1 MFVPVVWHVE
11 RGSIPRCPTNKKKRR
26 RRSAWNA
33 DERDGTKL
41 KQINETIMKIPM
53 YMGRR
58 IKDGSLVA
66 GYPAIG
72 SEGNTAWIM
81 APTDVSD
88 DQFRMYNVD
97 PESLE
102 RID

>member
-1 MFVPVVWHVE
+1 MSG
-11 RGSIPRCPTNKKKRR
+11 GSIPRCPTK

-41 KQINETIMKIPM
+41 KQINEKIMNVPM
-53 YMGRR
+53 YTGRR

-66 GYPAIG
+66 GYAAIG
-72 SEGNTAWIM
+72 SEGHTAWIM
-81 APTDVSD
+81 APTAMSD
-88 DQFRMYNVD
+88 DQFRMFNVD

>member
-1 MFVPVVWHVE
+1 LCQSSGTSSAVRFRDAPQ
-11 RGSIPRCPTNKKKRR
+11 IKKRKR

-41 KQINETIMKIPM
+41 KQINEKIMKIPM

-58 IKDGSLVA
+58 IKDGSMVA

>member
-1 MFVPVVWHVE
+1 MLTQEHIDNYRFDILGE
-11 RGSIPRCPTNKKKRR
+11 LTRR
-26 RRSAWNA
+26 FREALKDKNQ
-33 DERDGTKL
+33 
-41 KQINETIMKIPM
+41 KQINETTMNVPM
-53 YMGRR
+53 YTGRR

-66 GYPAIG
+66 GYAAIG
-72 SEGNTAWIM
+72 SEGHTAWIM

>member
-1 MFVPVVWHVE
+1 MQDYYKNIANYRFDILGE
-11 RGSIPRCPTNKKKRR
+11 LTRRYREALKDRYTLINK
-26 RRSAWNA
+26 
-33 DERDGTKL
+33 EL
-41 KQINETIMKIPM
+41 LMKIPM

-97 PESLE
+97 PKSLE